1 MVAFLLNQDEDTD
14 QVLHVARRL
23 LEKVYTQEYNEFVQ
37 DKNQLTSEYAI
48 ELRDK
53 KIFNDLCKKAQLPR
67 LVEKDKMNYLLR
79 YFQECQKQRIVP
91 LPILFKV
98 RDKMLTLK
106 GYLLNKGLCL
116 SLCQS
121 LQIYPELLTG
131 INLTDNG
138 ISDTD
143 VATVL
148 TGLSKLEKLQSITI
162 RDNCFLGESAKALI
176 PILQRVG
183 SQRLEELNFTS
194 LKTNSLV
201 MT

>member
-1 MVAFLLNQDEDTD
+1 
-14 QVLHVARRL
+14 
-23 LEKVYTQEYNEFVQ
+23 
-37 DKNQLTSEYAI
+37 
-48 ELRDK
+48 
-53 KIFNDLCKKAQLPR
+53 
-67 LVEKDKMNYLLR
+67 MNYLLR

-106 GYLLNKGLCL
+106 GYLLNDGLCR

-121 LQIYPELLTG
+121 LEIYPELLTG

-148 TGLSKLEKLQSITI
+148 TGLNKLDKLLSITI
-162 RDNCFLGESAKALI
+162 KDNSFLGESAKALSS
-176 PILQRVG
+176 ILQRVG
-183 SQRLEELNFTS
+183 SQRLEELHLTS

-201 MT
+201 MSSICKMLL